1 MLYTAPEFRPPGM
14 RSSRTAEKMKGGNLI
29 NGRLLS
35 KAFHL
40 LLRLT
45 GKNHALLQTFLE
57 TAKLTSVTL
66 SFVNL
71 TIAVRNATVNP
82 LVLNSTF
89 EESFASAIEKGTY
102 D

>member
-1 MLYTAPEFRPPGM
+1 
-14 RSSRTAEKMKGGNLI
+14 MKGGNLI

-102 D
+102 NQATIPVKIDKISTYYGNK